1 MNDQPHGK
9 RNLIILGGSA
19 LIITAVTTGI
29 SLWMYRSSGDI
40 YLDRS
45 RPGYLPDE
53 EEASEESDVKSSFTF
68 SDTGVINKSDLDA
81 YLKELKTVDNRIK
94 AISDPYSAGP
104 LSDQSLG
111 ISEIEESNPEKS
123 TNN

>member
-1 MNDQPHGK
+1 MNNEAHGK
-9 RNLIILGGSA
+9 RNLLLLGSGA
-19 LIITAVTTGI
+19 LAITALTTGL

-45 RPGYLPDE
+45 RPGYLPDKD
-53 EEASEESDVKSSFTF
+53 EANEESDVKSSYTF
-68 SDTGVINKSDLDA
+68 SDTGALTPSDLTE

-94 AISDPYSAGP
+94 AIPDPYSASP

-111 ISEIEESNPEKS
+111 ITPAEPLPEDANAVK
-123 TNN
+123 

>member
-1 MNDQPHGK
+1 MNNEAHGK
-9 RNLIILGGSA
+9 RNLLLLGSGA
-19 LIITAVTTGI
+19 LAITALTTGL

-45 RPGYLPDE
+45 RPGYLPDKD
-53 EEASEESDVKSSFTF
+53 EANEESDVKSSYTF
-68 SDTGVINKSDLDA
+68 SDTGALTSSDLTE

-94 AISDPYSAGP
+94 AIPDPYSASP

-111 ISEIEESNPEKS
+111 ITPAEPIPEDAKESK
-123 TNN
+123 